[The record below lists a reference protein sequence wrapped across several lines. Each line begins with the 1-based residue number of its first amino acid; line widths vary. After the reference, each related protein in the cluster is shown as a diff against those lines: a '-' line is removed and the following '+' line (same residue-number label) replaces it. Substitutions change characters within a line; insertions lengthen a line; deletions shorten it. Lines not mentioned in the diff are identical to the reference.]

1 MSVSRG
7 SWIKKFLAVYKV
19 QRQRLSAA
27 KFRKKCGAALSLN
40 CFMCAANL
48 VNSAASICEMCGKSA
63 ANFHD
68 NKLTS

>member
-7 SWIKKFLAVYKV
+7 SWIKKCLAVYKV

-48 VNSAASICEMCGKSA
+48 VNSAA
-63 ANFHD
+63 
-68 NKLTS
+68 